1 LECNQ
6 AFCDLFG
13 FASKE
18 EALQASLS
26 ERYPRPEDRAKFI
39 EELSREKRIA
49 LREATYK
56 KVDGAHVYVYET
68 VTGIFDQ
75 EGKLN
80 GAIGFLID
88 VTERKALEEQLRQA
102 QKMEAVGQL
111 AAGVAHDFNNILMA
125 IQGASELLSKTVPK
139 GQPGHKDIVTIQKA
153 AERAALIT
161 RQLLGFARKSVLD
174 LAPYDPNRLIE
185 DLLPMLNRLLPETI
199 RVEFIQSQDAGF
211 INVDKGQMEQVIMN
225 LCVNARDAMPK
236 GGKLTLETENVLVN
250 GDYIETHPWAKAGR
264 YVLISVTDTGTG
276 MNPELLSKIFEPF
289 FTTKPQGKG
298 TGLGLSMVY
307 GIVKQHEG
315 MINVYSEPGVGTTFK
330 IYLPMVERRAAEVGT
345 KVERAVTGGH
355 ETILVVEDD
364 KEVRNVVVE
373 VLMSLGY
380 KVLFA
385 GDGAEA
391 LAVLRRTEGVSL
403 VITDIVMPKMGGKEL
418 RMATRQIYP
427 ALRFIFTSGYTQ
439 NVVHHDFVLEK
450 GVAFLSKPYGIDTL
464 ARKVREVLDGKDA
477 AGG

>member
-1 LECNQ
+1 
-6 AFCDLFG
+6 
-13 FASKE
+13 
-18 EALQASLS
+18 
-26 ERYPRPEDRAKFI
+26 
-39 EELSREKRIA
+39 
-49 LREATYK
+49 
-56 KVDGAHVYVYET
+56 
-68 VTGIFDQ
+68 
-75 EGKLN
+75 
-80 GAIGFLID
+80 
-88 VTERKALEEQLRQA
+88 
-102 QKMEAVGQL
+102 MEAVGQL

-211 INVDKGQMEQVIMN
+211 VNVDKGQMEQVIMN

-403 VITDIVMPKMGGKEL
+403 VITDIVMPKMGGKDL